1 MGDLAAPTTMLRKRR
16 RSTLLRAVAAI
27 LVCLFALLLS
37 YALWTVY
44 ENTLTAAALDQGSL
58 SNAKP
63 SSRPELSPTAARALE
78 AYGGEAIWKA
88 ATAVDSEV
96 TVGGL
101 LFQVKGINI
110 PPHARITVDVQ
121 RPHTVI
127 TPMDTSGDVGVLDG
141 FSVMIVAP
149 DGRII
154 EQRADAR
161 EHLQNASVTDKWDRL
176 NLLYFLGYAF
186 WGYYT
191 LPYQLTRSA
200 IEWTE
205 LRDGLL
211 QADFGTNLPVHSRI
225 QRFWFDRKT
234 GLLKRN
240 DYTPVAATP
249 SAQVANVVFEHGE
262 SNGIRYTSK
271 RRVKL
276 TPQQYGWV
284 LPVPDFITIDVEMWR
299 LR

>member
-1 MGDLAAPTTMLRKRR
+1 VRGPAVSR
-16 RSTLLRAVAAI
+16 RSRLVRVVAAI
-27 LVCLFALLLS
+27 LALLLGLLVG

-44 ENTLTAAALDQGSL
+44 ENTLTPAALDQGS
-58 SNAKP
+58 SMNTKP
-63 SSRPELSPTAARALE
+63 TPRGQLSPTGARALE
-78 AYGGEAIWKA
+78 AYGGDAVWKA
-88 ATAVDSEV
+88 ATTVESTV

-101 LFQVKGINI
+101 LFQLKGINI
-110 PPHARITVDVQ
+110 PAHARITVDVQ

-127 TPMDTSGDVGVLDG
+127 DPVDESGDVGVLDG
-141 FSVMIVAP
+141 FSVMIKAP
-149 DGRII
+149 DGKVL
-154 EQRADAR
+154 EERANAR

-191 LPYQLTRSA
+191 LPYQLTRTD

-211 QADFGTNLPVHSRI
+211 QADFGTNLPVHSRL
-225 QRFWFDRKT
+225 QRFWFDRNT

-262 SNGIRYTSK
+262 SNGVRYTSK

-276 TPQQYGWV
+276 TPAQYGWV
-284 LPVPDFITIDVEMWR
+284 LPFPDFITIDVERWR
-299 LR
+299 LQ